1 MSLRTV
7 SVRVNDQ
14 NPARVGHVSYDN
26 TVNVK
31 VDAAKDYK
39 VKSASFAVNKLV
51 NLQDVYAISPI
62 DGDTLVFNSVTGK
75 YVSKKIDS
83 SQINITNIDAG
94 TF

>member
-31 VDAAKDYK
+31 VDAAKDFA
-39 VKSASFAVNKLV
+39 VKSASFAITRLRD
-51 NLQDVYAISPI
+51 LQDVYALTPV
-62 DGDTLVFNSVTGK
+62 DGDTLVFNAITGK

-94 TF
+94 PF